1 MKYTLFVAFASLAI
15 NFGAQAAD
23 FHVPAQLA
31 DASSTGG
38 CGGGVSRV
46 ADLIGKPEPCCD
58 RALGCAQF
66 LATTR
71 IERHRVEPRT

>member
-1 MKYTLFVAFASLAI
+1 MKIALFAAIAALAV
-15 NFGAQAAD
+15 NFSAQAAD
-23 FHVPAQLA
+23 FHLAAQA
-31 DASSTGG
+31 AASSSTGG

-71 IERHRVEPRT
+71 VERHHVEPRT